1 MYIQDDIKKDQCGM
15 YKTMK
20 RDLKTQVTVVF
31 NKVDEKFTKRNEA
44 TYTAAHFC
52 RLREN
57 TANQLGC
64 KPEDVEFACLDPDI
78 EEDKFNILKERGV
91 LGFEELAKKLNIP
104 INTKHEVTVPID

>member
-1 MYIQDDIKKDQCGM
+1 M

-31 NKVDEKFTKRNEA
+31 NKVDEKFTRRKEA
-44 TYTAAHFC
+44 TYTAAH
-52 RLREN
+52 LLYLKEN
-57 TANQLGC
+57 AANQLGC
-64 KPEDVEFACLDPDI
+64 KPEDVEFASLDPDI

-104 INTKHEVTVPID
+104 FSTQHGV